1 VQRLKTRAIEPRFP
15 SRESTRAPHP
25 DDHNP
30 SQRAN
35 LPARREAR
43 LARDDRPLRRAADA
57 VWRALT
63 DGEVTKSYW
72 NNRLNT
78 SDWKAGSEWRREDY
92 DDPAIVEIVGTV
104 VESDPPRRLLIQR
117 NRRRRSMARSTLGAC
132 TFVRG
137 LTPPVSRALHP
148 PSRCA
153 P

>member
-1 VQRLKTRAIEPRFP
+1 M
-15 SRESTRAPHP
+15 
-25 DDHNP
+25 
-30 SQRAN
+30 
-35 LPARREAR
+35 
-43 LARDDRPLRRAADA
+43 RAADA

-78 SDWKAGSEWRREDY
+78 SDWKAGSEWRHEDY

-132 TFVRG
+132 TFARG